1 MTNSVKKYIIPIF
14 YCFYTFSGIILSVYP
29 LIIPLPFSPFSVFS
43 ILIPPHH
50 PPNHLLHLLA
60 QGSRLQH
67 LHLAALCQQLLL
79 EVEGGAKVELEAF
92 ELVEALEAGELK
104 TIAEGL
110 KEDDNPVLMVVKFKE

>member
-1 MTNSVKKYIIPIF
+1 MF
-14 YCFYTFSGIILSVYP
+14 YYLHLFGYNFISLSINYTLLGILHP
-29 LIIPLPFSPFSVFS
+29 PPFSPFSVFS

-60 QGSRLQH
+60 HGSRLQH
-67 LHLAALCQQLLL
+67 LHLVALCQQLLL
-79 EVEGGAKVELEAF
+79 EDEGGAKVELEAF

>member
-1 MTNSVKKYIIPIF
+1 MKNSWKSNNIQELLLP
-14 YCFYTFSGIILSVYP
+14 
-29 LIIPLPFSPFSVFS
+29 PFSPFSVFS

-67 LHLAALCQQLLL
+67 LHLAALSQQLLL

>member
-14 YCFYTFSGIILSVYP
+14 YCFYTFSGIISSIYP
-29 LIIPLPFSPFSVFS
+29 SIIPYLVYLLPPPFSPFSVFS

-79 EVEGGAKVELEAF
+79 EVEGGAKVQLEVF

-104 TIAEGL
+104 TIPRA
-110 KEDDNPVLMVVKFKE
+110 

>member
-1 MTNSVKKYIIPIF
+1 MSHFNIF
-14 YCFYTFSGIILSVYP
+14 
-29 LIIPLPFSPFSVFS
+29 
-43 ILIPPHH
+43 IPPHH

-79 EVEGGAKVELEAF
+79 EVE
-92 ELVEALEAGELK
+92 ALEAGELK

-110 KEDDNPVLMVVKFKE
+110 KEDDNPVLKVVKFKE